1 MLYQV
6 NLKGDEDPTEYGCEL
21 IRIRFLFI
29 EEGLMIDDSE
39 LVDQA
44 MIVLPRPDYA
54 DAIIAVYRNT
64 SMPGELTL
72 KDNIQAARDKFE
84 FSIKK

>member
-1 MLYQV
+1 M
-6 NLKGDEDPTEYGCEL
+6 NLKGDQDPTEYGCEL
-21 IRIRFLFI
+21 IRITFLFI
-29 EEGLMIDDSE
+29 QEGLMIDDSV
-39 LVDQA
+39 VDQA

>member
-1 MLYQV
+1 MIIEAEF
-6 NLKGDEDPTEYGCEL
+6 K
-21 IRIRFLFI
+21 I
-29 EEGLMIDDSE
+29 EESD